1 MRRLNYRAV
10 HGGKS
15 AALIFWEPADA
26 PRLPHGSPEY
36 LVGAGESAPA
46 ETIGLPI
53 SHSVG
58 MADFL
63 DQLTGKSFSQALH
76 FLLGDLDRRSPP
88 ELAGW
93 MAGYARGTA
102 DLTVADTPFSYVQP
116 EITPLARVVVASSL
130 YVEFTS
136 APEPD

>member
-1 MRRLNYRAV
+1 MRQFQRRGNGVLRRLNYRAV

-26 PRLPHGSPEY
+26 PRLPHGSPEH
-36 LVGAGESAPA
+36 LVGAGQSAPA

-58 MADFL
+58 MTDFL
-63 DQLTGKSFSQALH
+63 DQLTGKSFS
-76 FLLGDLDRRSPP
+76 
-88 ELAGW
+88 
-93 MAGYARGTA
+93 
-102 DLTVADTPFSYVQP
+102 
-116 EITPLARVVVASSL
+116 VASPL
-130 YVEFTS
+130 YAEYTS